1 MSQHGSPSAPRR
13 FVCPLTLD
21 VMENPVTNKETGKT
35 YEKKAIL
42 EWVYL
47 HGHATCPLTRKPLHP
62 SDLQEDDV
70 LQYEIS
76 QWKEVA
82 AMEAKLADILF

>member
-1 MSQHGSPSAPRR
+1 MTAPQR

-21 VMENPVTNKETGKT
+21 VMENPVVHKATGQT

-47 HGHATCPLTRKPLHP
+47 HGKATCPLTRKPLHP
-62 SDLQEDDV
+62 SDLQDDEA

-76 QWKEVA
+76 QWKEISA
-82 AMEAKLADILF
+82 LEAQLEHILF